1 MVSDKF
7 MVNSDA
13 GRMAAAKFAA
23 DNYAW
28 HAGLD
33 KRDTLR
39 LNLLV
44 EETLGMV
51 KAMVDDFYGR
61 LWFSGDDST
70 CEIHL
75 EATANMDSGRKQEL
89 LSVSS
94 SGRNAAAKGFMGMLG
109 DVISGALHNIGHAVD
124 TAYGQSAMSGN
135 LIAPAGV
142 GSPNLYDLTP
152 VWTLDQYRAN
162 VEKGRIDSDA
172 LEQAKQDLE
181 KSIVANLADDIV
193 VGVKGDRIELVITK
207 RFKKDQK

>member
-61 LWFSGDDST
+61 LWFSG
-70 CEIHL
+70 
-75 EATANMDSGRKQEL
+75 RKPT
-89 LSVSS
+89 
-94 SGRNAAAKGFMGMLG
+94 F
-109 DVISGALHNIGHAVD
+109 
-124 TAYGQSAMSGN
+124 
-135 LIAPAGV
+135 
-142 GSPNLYDLTP
+142 P
-152 VWTLDQYRAN
+152 VKRA
-162 VEKGRIDSDA
+162 
-172 LEQAKQDLE
+172 
-181 KSIVANLADDIV
+181 
-193 VGVKGDRIELVITK
+193 
-207 RFKKDQK
+207 